1 VAASML
7 VRLSAPV
14 TAPREDAADSLG
26 LLAQAFDLQLQRAAG
41 EQANL
46 LRATT
51 PLGVGEPV

>member
-1 VAASML
+1 ML